1 MEVLTGIQTVK
12 AQNVE
17 MVSRWRQEFYSHY
30 ISRTFDKTIT
40 GTALNQTN
48 QVLQKI
54 SQLMV
59 LWIGA
64 SMVLS
69 GDLTLGQLIAFRI
82 ISGYVTQP
90 LLRPPPSGRTSR
102 NCASALNGLRC
113 RHARRNPMR
122 LTSRR

>member
-1 MEVLTGIQTVK
+1 MLRLKKTPRPKSHLVEVLTGIQTVK

-17 MVSRWRQEFYSHY
+17 MVSRWRWRKLYSQY
-30 ISRTFDKTIT
+30 IARTFEKTIT

-82 ISGYVTQP
+82 ISGYVATA
-90 LLRPPPSGRTSR
+90 LRLSDLAEHSGT
-102 NCASALNGLRC
+102 
-113 RHARRNPMR
+113 ARRF
-122 LTSRR
+122 